1 MDGVERSLIRY
12 GLLLQQ
18 DKRLPSVVGII
29 AGGALRGSWWS
40 HPKAQAIFAR
50 LERLDDDEDVLASR
64 LVAGKVTYVHRKLWP
79 AFLSVATSN
88 ATWQYDGLSA
98 GARAL
103 LARAP
108 VRAKG
113 DAVRELQDRLL
124 VAAAEVHTESGRHEI
139 EIEPWDAWA
148 RRHRAAPMQDID
160 AAREELERAVMAIGA
175 PLSSLRWRKRRQ
187 QT

>member
-1 MDGVERSLIRY
+1 MDAVDKALHKH

-18 DKRLPSVVGII
+18 DKRVPSVVGII

-40 HPKAQAIFAR
+40 HPKAQEIFAR
-50 LERLDDDEDVLASR
+50 LQRLDDDEDVLVSR

-79 AFLSVATSN
+79 AFLAVATSN
-88 ATWQYDGLSA
+88 AAWQDDGLSA
-98 GARAL
+98 EARTL

-113 DAVRELQDRLL
+113 DAIRELQERLL
-124 VAAAEVHTESGRHEI
+124 VAAAEVHTEAGRHEI

-160 AAREELERAVMAIGA
+160 AAREELERAVIAIGA
-175 PLSSLRWRKRRQ
+175 PLSSLRWRKR
-187 QT
+187 TS